1 MVLTSRVEKERKI
14 MKANYPLRIDKAN
27 GIVYAWFTRMEYR
40 GGVVTSDLELKLIL
54 FEDKYYDIYQKVGNE
69 IFVDLFSKMHSNI
82 RQFFPL
88 AEVQNREI
96 YLWFENDEL
105 VGSIRINH
113 NKEENCY
120 EVERVMVAPQTQGK
134 GYGPQLL
141 NFIVAKLQQTQ
152 RTPIFLT
159 VAACND
165 RAVKMYEKF
174 GFVPVKEEMEEWKIE
189 GICVADNMPEN

>member
-1 MVLTSRVEKERKI
+1 
-14 MKANYPLRIDKAN
+14 MKANYPLRIDEAN

-40 GGVVTSDLELKLIL
+40 GGAVTSDLEPKLIL

-69 IFVDLFSKMHSNI
+69 IFVDLFRKMHSNI

-88 AEVQNREI
+88 DEVQKRET

-105 VGSIRINH
+105 VGSIRIYH

-120 EVERVMVAPQTQGK
+120 EVERVMVAPQSQGK
-134 GYGPQLL
+134 GYGKKLL
-141 NFIVAKLQQTQ
+141 DFVVAKLQQTH
-152 RTPIFLT
+152 RTPIVLT

-165 RAVKMYEKF
+165 KAVKLYEKF
-174 GFVPVKEEMEEWKIE
+174 GFVPIRELMEEWKIE
-189 GICVADNMPEN
+189 RLVEYDYPDRRNIGRTS